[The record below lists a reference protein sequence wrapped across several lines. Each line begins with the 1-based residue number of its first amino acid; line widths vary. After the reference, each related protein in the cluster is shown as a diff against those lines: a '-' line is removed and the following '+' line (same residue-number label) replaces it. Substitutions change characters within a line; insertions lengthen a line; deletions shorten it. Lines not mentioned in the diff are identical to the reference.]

1 MPLVHIADSVL
12 AGLAESV
19 RAAFAG
25 FAHAAAPAAV
35 AALWQGVLVAL
46 ALVLCLRFVLRIS
59 AAHRF
64 AAWAAGFAVAAL
76 LPFLPFLEH
85 PGAAFAA
92 TPPGAKA
99 ARPLLELDSRWGFA
113 IAALWLAASTFR
125 AAELVFHLLRLRRLW
140 RGAIPVEAEAH
151 LRSLLAAA
159 LPARRIEICTTP
171 DLDRPSVIGFLAPRI
186 LIPEWLYSRL
196 TPGELEQVVLHEAEH
211 LRRRDDWTNLL
222 QKLFLVLFP
231 LNPALAWM
239 ERRLCREREM
249 ACDEGVVQRTQAPR
263 TYAACLASLAERG
276 LERRELQ
283 RREFL
288 RRAQALSL
296 GAFARRPELV
306 SRVDSILGR
315 KKTLHPLAARA
326 LVGMVGC
333 GLLVGAVELSRSPQ
347 FIAFVAAPKP
357 DAQMA
362 DLAPQ
367 QTNAP
372 GIARISDDRMSEP
385 GLAADDE
392 IFHPFGHFR
401 AIETK
406 SVVPATRGAA
416 VAPANVRS
424 PRSDHSGETA
434 MTDRRATPHQV
445 MVNAAASAPA
455 AVSSQG
461 QEFIVLTAWEEVETS
476 APQSS
481 ATKSR
486 EVADYETGTDTQM
499 QSVDTTSNRN
509 TSPAAQIS
517 FTRLILLVYPANTA
531 TGSPTGA
538 TTDTNSART
547 TSSHSHRPTASA
559 FDGGWLFFQL

>member
-1 MPLVHIADSVL
+1 MPLMQIADSVL

-35 AALWQGVLVAL
+35 AALWQDALVAL
-46 ALVLCLRFVLRIS
+46 ALVLCLRLVLRIS

-85 PGAAFAA
+85 SGTVIAA
-92 TPPGAKA
+92 TQAGGVT
-99 ARPLLELDSRWGFA
+99 ARPWLQLDSRWGFA
-113 IAALWLAASTFR
+113 IAALWLAASTLR

-140 RGAIPVEAEAH
+140 RGATPIEMDGNLH
-151 LRSLLAAA
+151 SLLAG
-159 LPARRIEICTTP
+159 LPGRPIGICTTP
-171 DLDRPSVIGFLAPRI
+171 DLDRPSVIGFFAPRI

-196 TPGELEQVVLHEAEH
+196 TPGELQQVILHEAEH

-222 QKLFLVLFP
+222 QKLALVLFP

-263 TYAACLASLAERG
+263 TYAACLTALAERG
-276 LERRELQ
+276 LQRREFE

-296 GAFARRPELV
+296 GVFERRPELV
-306 SRVDSILGR
+306 HRVDSILR
-315 KKTLHPLAARA
+315 RRRALHPLAAGA

-347 FIAFVAAPKP
+347 LVAFVAAPKP

-367 QTNAP
+367 QTDAP
-372 GIARISDDRMSEP
+372 RLARISDDRMSEP
-385 GLAADDE
+385 GPTGANAV
-392 IFHPFGHFR
+392 FHPSRDYR

-406 SVVPATRGAA
+406 SIVPATRSAA
-416 VAPANVRS
+416 GPPVAARS
-424 PRSDHSGETA
+424 PRSNETAETA
-434 MTDRRATPHQV
+434 MTDR
-445 MVNAAASAPA
+445 
-455 AVSSQG
+455 
-461 QEFIVLTAWEEVETS
+461 
-476 APQSS
+476 
-481 ATKSR
+481 
-486 EVADYETGTDTQM
+486 
-499 QSVDTTSNRN
+499 
-509 TSPAAQIS
+509 
-517 FTRLILLVYPANTA
+517 
-531 TGSPTGA
+531 
-538 TTDTNSART
+538 
-547 TSSHSHRPTASA
+547 
-559 FDGGWLFFQL
+559 